1 MFRFPSVQNNEIMLL
16 SICKYAKYMSLP
28 QGEKT
33 SSVKMSSSVK
43 LQYKLKL
50 NLNM

>member
-28 QGEKT
+28 QGEKNQFSKNEQQCKT
-33 SSVKMSSSVK
+33 SV
-43 LQYKLKL
+43 
-50 NLNM
+50 